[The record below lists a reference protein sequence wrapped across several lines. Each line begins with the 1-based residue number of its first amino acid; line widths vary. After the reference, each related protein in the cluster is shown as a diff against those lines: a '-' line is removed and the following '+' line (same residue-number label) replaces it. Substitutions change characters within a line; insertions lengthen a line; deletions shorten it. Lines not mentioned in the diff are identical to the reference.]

1 MTWIVQNQQ
10 TPLLQP
16 TAPAIAG
23 SSLDLGASAGS
34 GTKDIIGQV

>member
-1 MTWIVQNQQ
+1 MTWIVQNQL

-23 SSLDLGASAGS
+23 S
-34 GTKDIIGQV
+34 GTKGIIGQV